1 MQIFLFMENSVH
13 VLLLYFVMVLLRHHV
28 KVVVETLVLSYSVGM
43 FYVKLWA
50 MSRVICCR
58 LLSHSSTV
66 IGQCSQCSILISWND
81 IIFSP
86 KSLMS
91 EECHMPAGCQV
102 PNPFR
107 IINHRLISGTSNSF
121 TEGSIEIPW
130 LAGPRLKLKLN
141 VWWNYAAY
149 WEMGE
154 SNKNLIRRSES
165 TGCQTIVGH
174 LIKVNI
180 FSWSTSIKGWDT
192 KARIR
197 KILSYLTKTNQIFL
211 KFLYMMVEVFIP
223 IGCVKMSR
231 C

>member
-58 LLSHSSTV
+58 LLSHSSTL
-66 IGQCSQCSILISWND
+66 IGQCSQCSILICWNE
-81 IIFSP
+81 ISFSP

-121 TEGSIEIPW
+121 
-130 LAGPRLKLKLN
+130 
-141 VWWNYAAY
+141 
-149 WEMGE
+149 
-154 SNKNLIRRSES
+154 